1 MQSQL
6 KIRIKKMEYI
16 SFNVMHH
23 FLIYPFFFSTLS
35 PCTWSSHFSFLLFCF
50 FFPLYCFFFFL
61 YLSLALFLEKCSI
74 SLILLQQFITLRAIS
89 LLLDMT
95 MILTVYSFSLS
106 FFFFPLLADS
116 LLSPG
121 ISFHF
126 TPFPISL
133 ICFSGCVWLFVWYL
147 ANTLRI
153 QISFTN
159 KTENKHDKQ
168 QNLEDGKLKI

>member
-50 FFPLYCFFFFL
+50 FFPLYCFFFFFL

-74 SLILLQQFITLRAIS
+74 SLILLQQFITLQAIS

-106 FFFFPLLADS
+106 LFFFSLCLQILSFLLASLSILLHFPL
-116 LLSPG
+116 
-121 ISFHF
+121 
-126 TPFPISL
+126 
-133 ICFSGCVWLFVWYL
+133 V
-147 ANTLRI
+147 
-153 QISFTN
+153 
-159 KTENKHDKQ
+159 
-168 QNLEDGKLKI
+168 

>member
-1 MQSQL
+1 
-6 KIRIKKMEYI
+6 MEYI

-35 PCTWSSHFSFLLFCF
+35 PCTWSSHFSFPLFCF
-50 FFPLYCFFFFL
+50 FFLLCCFFFFFL
-61 YLSLALFLEKCSI
+61 YLSLALFLENCSI
-74 SLILLQQFITLRAIS
+74 SLILLQRFITLQAIS
-89 LLLDMT
+89 LFLDMT

-106 FFFFPLLADS
+106 LFFFFPLLADS

-133 ICFSGCVWLFVWYL
+133 ICFSGCVWLFV
-147 ANTLRI
+147 
-153 QISFTN
+153 
-159 KTENKHDKQ
+159 
-168 QNLEDGKLKI
+168 